1 MRLKPAQGELYVIL
15 HLIFGNISNTHLI
28 HDYLIIANQ
37 TVDEH
42 LTTLKDAVTVISK
55 SGLTLNPSKCTFGK
69 KEINFWGMI
78 HLEEGVHPDPAKV
91 QALDY
96 ITEPQTKEKQMIF

>member
-1 MRLKPAQGELYVIL
+1 M
-15 HLIFGNISNTHLI
+15 
-28 HDYLIIANQ
+28 
-37 TVDEH
+37 DEH